1 MTKFFSS
8 NETIW
13 RLCRT
18 IAQAVLGVLIA
29 NVDKLISVI
38 EISEVWK
45 PVIVA
50 LVMAILS
57 PIMAEI
63 GKAQERKLEAT
74 KAEEKAE
81 EKEEAEK
88 GE

>member
-8 NETIW
+8 NETIF
-13 RLCRT
+13 RVLRT
-18 IAQAVLGVLIA
+18 IVQAIIGVLVANIDMIIA
-29 NVDKLISVI
+29 SFDIADN
-38 EISEVWK
+38 WK

-74 KAEEKAE
+74 KEAE
-81 EKEEAEK
+81 EKEEEAKK

>member
-13 RLCRT
+13 RLSRT
-18 IAQAVLGVLIA
+18 IVQAVLGVLIA

-38 EISEVWK
+38 EIGEVWK

-63 GKAQERKLEAT
+63 GKAQERKLEA
-74 KAEEKAE
+74 KAE
-81 EKEEAEK
+81 EKEEEKK